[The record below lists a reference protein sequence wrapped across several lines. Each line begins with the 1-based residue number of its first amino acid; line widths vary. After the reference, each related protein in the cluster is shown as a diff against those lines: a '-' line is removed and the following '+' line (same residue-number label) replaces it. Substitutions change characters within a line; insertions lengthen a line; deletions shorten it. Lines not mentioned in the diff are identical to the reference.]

1 MAGFRR
7 IVYHAEYAVMKEQE
21 EYIILL
27 VGPGEDRAIWKQLLA
42 GNRSRSFTMREAHNA
57 ATAKA
62 LLEAG
67 EGVSCII
74 SRPELSP
81 AEENGN
87 PGSFDIPLIMITH
100 GRDDTALELI
110 SMGADDILY
119 DDCLDRDILAESV
132 MKTLLR
138 KARGDGTTC
147 AAVREDLTALHKVT
161 GELVRSEE
169 KFRAIFQSIAD
180 GVALLDLSGG
190 IVQVNR
196 AFLDLQAVKNE
207 DSLYNHAVTDFIYV
221 DDRVLWEST
230 LALTWE
236 HDRSHVF
243 EYRNVTA
250 DNRIIEVEMEV
261 SPFVRRDGTISGYV
275 AVLKDITERKKTESE
290 MQKSEGRNRA
300 LVEAV
305 PDLMFR
311 LDDRGMYIDDYLRDK
326 IRKVFP
332 DSIMPEIIKVIGRAF
347 ATREIQVYE
356 YPVYF
361 RDEVRYYE
369 ARIIISGLSEVLVI
383 LRNVTDRKA
392 AEDEMKK
399 ARDEAESANRAKSEF
414 LANMSHE
421 IRTPL
426 HSILGFIEI
435 LKQTGMDVLQREYLN
450 IVSTS
455 ARSLLGIINDILD
468 FSKIESRKLAID
480 SVAFDPKREFESVID
495 LFHVKAGEKKIELL
509 PFIDP
514 LLPGLVMGDPL
525 RIKQVLNNLLSNAV
539 KFTPERGIIIITV
552 EKIGGDAGTCRI
564 LFSVADTGIGIPDYK
579 KKQIFEAF
587 QQLDTSITRRYGGTG
602 LGLSISLNLVRLMG
616 SDIELESE
624 AGEGSTFRF
633 ILNLDETESPDSDG
647 TVLKA
652 GAITA
657 RAAVY
662 TDENTDSLQEE
673 LVMRYLQSLQC
684 QVTVVL
690 DFEEEYERDID
701 ILFFIYSP
709 EKREALRS
717 VMMKKSGIPLVVA
730 ARGDELPEVRDITGR
745 DIHVITLPVNGSKL
759 YNALVNVLHPELLK
773 SVLLEPDGDEG
784 PRSFKARVLVAED
797 NAVNRM
803 LMKLMLGQYGIETV
817 MAANGLE
824 AFDFF
829 RENRYDLILMDVN
842 MPVSDGIETTE
853 MIINYEREKGM
864 EHTPIIALTAKAMKG
879 DREYLLSRGMDDYL
893 PKPLEAAEL
902 RKMLS
907 RYLEHADPV
916 TEFPGTTGEKE
927 TARRPGEPVHYN
939 FRKVADELGIPLPAL
954 ERLLENFIKNAGEG
968 ILALEDSVKR
978 GDYEGMRGNAHRL
991 KGSAANLRIE
1001 GLAALMLDMET
1012 SAGSKGERNYHDLL
1026 CDIRKEYEKVAA
1038 FLRAKTW

>member
-1 MAGFRR
+1 MT
-7 IVYHAEYAVMKEQE
+7 EQE
-21 EYIILL
+21 QYIILL
-27 VGPGEDRAIWKQLLA
+27 IGPVEDRAIWKQLLT
-42 GNRSRSFTMREAHNA
+42 GNRIRSFIMREAHDA
-57 ATAKA
+57 ATAIGLFK
-62 LLEAG
+62 AG
-67 EGVSCII
+67 ESVSCII
-74 SRPELSP
+74 SRPGLYP
-81 AEENGN
+81 AVGIDD
-87 PGSFDIPLIMITH
+87 PGSFDIPLIMITRRS
-100 GRDDTALELI
+100 GDATLELI

-119 DDCLDRDILAESV
+119 DDCLDEDVLVEAV
-132 MKTLLR
+132 MKALLR
-138 KARGDGTTC
+138 KTRGYGTSC
-147 AAVREDLTALHKVT
+147 VSVREDLTDLQKVT

-180 GVALLDLSGG
+180 GVALLDLIGG
-190 IVQVNR
+190 IIQVNR
-196 AFLDLQAVKNE
+196 AFLDLQAVSDE

-236 HDRSHVF
+236 YDRSHVF
-243 EYRNVTA
+243 EYRNITA

-261 SPFVRRDGTISGYV
+261 SPFIRRDGTISGYV
-275 AVLKDITERKKTESE
+275 AVLEDITERKKTESE

-332 DSIMPEIIKVIGRAF
+332 DSIMPDIINVIGKAF

-356 YPVYF
+356 YPVYL

-383 LRNVTDRKA
+383 LRNVTDRKTV
-392 AEDEMKK
+392 EDEMKK

-435 LKQTGMDVLQREYLN
+435 LKQTGMDVLQKEYLN

-525 RIKQVLNNLLSNAV
+525 RIKQVLSNLLSNAV

-587 QQLDTSITRRYGGTG
+587 QQLDTSITRKYGGTG

-616 SDIELESE
+616 SDIDLESE

-633 ILNLDETESPDSDG
+633 ILNLEEAESPEMG
-647 TVLKA
+647 GAILKV

-657 RAAVY
+657 RAAVF
-662 TDENTDSLQEE
+662 TNETTDSLQEE

-701 ILFFIYSP
+701 ILFFVYSP
-709 EKREALRS
+709 KKREALRS

-730 ARGDELPEVRDITGR
+730 AHGDELPEVLDITGR
-745 DIHVITLPVNGSKL
+745 DTHVITLPVNGSKL

-773 SVLLEPDGDEG
+773 TVSLEPDGDEG
-784 PRSFKARVLVAED
+784 PRSFSARVLVAED

-817 MAANGLE
+817 MATNGLE
-824 AFDFF
+824 AFDLF
-829 RENRYDLILMDVN
+829 RESRCDLILMDVN

-853 MIINYEREKGM
+853 MILNYEREKNLK
-864 EHTPIIALTAKAMKG
+864 HTPIIALTAKAMKG
-879 DREYLLSRGMDDYL
+879 DREYLLARGMDDYL

-907 RYLEHADPV
+907 RYLEPVDSV
-916 TEFPGTTGEKE
+916 TESSGTTGENE
-927 TARRPGEPVHYN
+927 AGVRPGEPVNYD
-939 FRKVADELGIPLPAL
+939 FRKVAGELGIPMPAL
-954 ERLLENFIKNAGEG
+954 KTLLENFIKNAGEC
-968 ILALEDSVKR
+968 IIALENSVER
-978 GDYEGMRGNAHRL
+978 GDFEGMCGNAHRL
-991 KGSAANLRIE
+991 KGTAANLRIE

-1012 SAGSKGERNYHDLL
+1012 SAGSEEERNYDDLL
-1026 CDIRKEYEKVAA
+1026 CDIKKEYERVTA
-1038 FLRAKTW
+1038 FLRAKTR